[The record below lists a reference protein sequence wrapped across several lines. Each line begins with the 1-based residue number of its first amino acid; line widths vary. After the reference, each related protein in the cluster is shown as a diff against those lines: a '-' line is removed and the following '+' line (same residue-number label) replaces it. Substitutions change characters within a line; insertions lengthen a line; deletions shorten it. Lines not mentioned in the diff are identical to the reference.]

1 MESDSKEEERISSI
15 KYELIAD
22 SSLTLNKME
31 SPSLSPPA
39 MMAMAPPAQPSPM
52 PMSSSLVPQSMSG
65 KSIPAA
71 PVKKIVSAQDK
82 A

>member
-1 MESDSKEEERISSI
+1 MESDSKEEQMITI
-15 KYELIAD
+15 FKKKLIAD
-22 SSLTLNKME
+22 PSLTLKKME

-39 MMAMAPPAQPSPM
+39 MMAMAPPAQQSPM
-52 PMSSSLVPQSMSG
+52 PISSSLAPQSISG